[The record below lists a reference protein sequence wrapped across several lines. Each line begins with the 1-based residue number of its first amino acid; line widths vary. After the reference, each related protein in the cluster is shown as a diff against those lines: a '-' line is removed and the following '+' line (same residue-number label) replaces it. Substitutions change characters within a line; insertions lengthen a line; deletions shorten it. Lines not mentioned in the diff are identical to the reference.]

1 MTQPDQGTTRSD
13 PQSAAASAELA
24 DEELLDL
31 LRRERA
37 DFLNYRRRIERER
50 TADRDRS
57 TDDVLERLI
66 PVLVE
71 LDRAVAYIPGDLAV
85 HPWVQGVGLSRE
97 KLAAAY
103 RDLGVTRVG
112 REGEPFDP
120 ERHEALS
127 YDVREDVEEPTVSSV
142 IVTGYQH
149 GDRLLRPARVAVS
162 GPAAV
167 SPTPEDVAGT
177 PEERPA
183 GADATAEE
191 GPTGG

>member
-66 PVLVE
+66 PVLDE

-149 GDRLLRPARVAVS
+149 G
-162 GPAAV
+162 
-167 SPTPEDVAGT
+167 
-177 PEERPA
+177 
-183 GADATAEE
+183 
-191 GPTGG
+191 